1 MKSRQ
6 DAGATKMREILRWPR
21 KKSRTKRVRVGNLR
35 MTARSRFLV
44 VRPCRTMGGL
54 PRNNIVWSEPEA
66 ARWGKT
72 RGLVSAIGARF
83 ELLRQLRRKKSRF
96 RHSFLDKVCECIY

>member
-1 MKSRQ
+1 MP
-6 DAGATKMREILRWPR
+6 ALRNKR
-21 KKSRTKRVRVGNLR
+21 DSSIAEKEVAHKKSARRQSQ